1 MLAMNREEQYKDW
14 VRRYRA
20 TFRSDDQFCNWLKL
34 GFVQPI
40 TPKYLKEYEI
50 QLALVAEMKV
60 VKTPWSGEP
69 EDHRYHGNGGKYHK
83 IFLEEEKKIYANAR
97 EKTRRKYSKV
107 TQGHTPNRPRRKKE
121 ERIRRE
127 FCD

>member
-1 MLAMNREEQYKDW
+1 MNREEQYKDW
-14 VRRYRA
+14 ERRYRA

-34 GFVQPI
+34 PWNDKPV

-69 EDHRYHGNGGKYHK
+69 EDHRYQGNSGKYHE
-83 IFLEEEKKIYANAR
+83 IFLKEQQKIYVRDRA
-97 EKTRRKYSKV
+97 ETRRRYSKV
-107 TQGHTPNRPRRKKE
+107 TQGHTPSTSKRKKE
-121 ERIRRE
+121 KRIRRE